1 MTKNWLF
8 FIFICI
14 AYLSNTTVAQ
24 NSEQQRLEEQKQRL
38 LAEIEQSKKIL
49 SEIKNKE
56 KSIVAVI
63 MQQKQK
69 IDLRKRLIQTN
80 ERQTQVLAY
89 EIKRNEKEIESLNKE
104 LEVLKD
110 DYARMIKKSY
120 TSQSEQSKMMYL
132 LSSENLLQA
141 YKRNEYMK
149 QYANHRKQQ
158 AEDIHE
164 KNESLKLEIEKLNRK
179 KQQQENL
186 IEEQEKEKEIL
197 EKEKKEQ
204 EVLAN
209 KAKKDQKKVLA
220 EISKKQAEAKKIDQR
235 INQLIRQA
243 IAEANR
249 KSAVAKKSNTS
260 SGSSKKAESSS
271 TSKAAPNKIDLTPEG
286 QIVSNNFK
294 ANKGKLPW
302 PTEKGYISMKF
313 GNNPHPLEPSIIV
326 NSNGIEITTDNGSK
340 ARAIFP
346 GEVMMVQ
353 ELSPVNRA
361 VFIQHG
367 DFITVYQNLTAV
379 NVTKGQKIA
388 VKDIIGSIRFNES
401 TQKTSMKFSVLQNDV
416 YLNPVQWLTPR

>member
-1 MTKNWLF
+1 MTKYWLF
-8 FIFICI
+8 FVLTCI
-14 AYLSNTTVAQ
+14 ACISNPIIAQ

-49 SEIKNKE
+49 SEIKNQE

-69 IDLRKRLIQTN
+69 IDLRERLIQTN
-80 ERQTQVLAY
+80 ERQAQVLAN
-89 EIKRNEKEIESLNKE
+89 EIKRNEKQIETLNKE
-104 LEVLKD
+104 LEILKE

-158 AEDIHE
+158 AEEIHE
-164 KNESLKLEIEKLNRK
+164 KNESLKLEIEKLSRK

-186 IEEQEKEKEIL
+186 IAEQEKEKEVL

-204 EVLAN
+204 EALAN
-209 KAKKDQKKVLA
+209 KVKKDQKKVLTD
-220 EISKKQAEAKKIDQR
+220 ISKKQSETKKIDQR

-249 KSAVAKKSNTS
+249 KSAAVKKGNTS
-260 SGSSKKAESSS
+260 SGSTKKAESTTS
-271 TSKAAPNKIDLTPEG
+271 TTAPNKIDLTPEG

-294 ANKGKLPW
+294 VNKGKLPW
-302 PTEKGYISMKF
+302 PTEKGYVSMKF

-367 DFITVYQNLTAV
+367 DFITVYQNLTTV

-388 VKDIIGSIRFNES
+388 VNDIIGSIRFNES

-416 YLNPVQWLTPR
+416 YLNPVQWLMPR

>member
-1 MTKNWLF
+1 MTKYWLF
-8 FIFICI
+8 FVLTCI
-14 AYLSNTTVAQ
+14 ACISNPIIAQ

-63 MQQKQK
+63 IQQKQK
-69 IDLRKRLIQTN
+69 IDLRERLIQTN
-80 ERQTQVLAY
+80 ERQAQVLAN

-104 LEVLKD
+104 LEMLKG

-158 AEDIHE
+158 AGEIHE
-164 KNESLKLEIEKLNRK
+164 KNESLKLEIEKLSRK

-186 IEEQEKEKEIL
+186 IAEQEKEKEVL

-204 EVLAN
+204 EALAN
-209 KAKKDQKKVLA
+209 KVKKDQKKVLA
-220 EISKKQAEAKKIDQR
+220 EISKKQAETKKIDQR

-249 KSAVAKKSNTS
+249 KSAAAKKGNTS
-260 SGSSKKAESSS
+260 SGSSTKAENNTS
-271 TSKAAPNKIDLTPEG
+271 TTTPNKIDLTPEG

-367 DFITVYQNLTAV
+367 DFITVYQNLTTV
-379 NVTKGQKIA
+379 NVSKGQKIA

-416 YLNPVQWLTPR
+416 YLNPIQWLMPR

>member
-1 MTKNWLF
+1 M
-8 FIFICI
+8 
-14 AYLSNTTVAQ
+14 AQ

-38 LAEIEQSKKIL
+38 LAEIEQSKKVL
-49 SEIKNKE
+49 SEIKNKQ

-63 MQQKQK
+63 IQQKQK
-69 IDLRKRLIQTN
+69 IDLRERLIQTN
-80 ERQTQVLAY
+80 ERQAQMLGN
-89 EIKRNEKEIESLNKE
+89 EIKRNENEISILNSE
-104 LEVLKD
+104 LETLKK

-132 LSSENLLQA
+132 LSSESLLQA

-149 QYANHRKQQ
+149 QYANHRKKQ
-158 AEDIHE
+158 AEEIHE
-164 KNESLKLEIEKLNRK
+164 KNENLKLEIEKLSRK
-179 KQQQENL
+179 KEQQEKL
-186 IEEQEKEKEIL
+186 IAEQEKEKEAL

-204 EVLAN
+204 EILAS
-209 KAKKDQKKVLA
+209 KVKKDQRKVIA
-220 EISKKQAEAKKIDQR
+220 EISKKQAETKKIDQR

-249 KSAVAKKSNTS
+249 KSAAAKKGNTS
-260 SGSSKKAESSS
+260 SKNS
-271 TSKAAPNKIDLTPEG
+271 TKTENSTPNSAPNKIDLTPEG

-294 ANKGKLPW
+294 ANKGRLPW
-302 PTEKGYISMKF
+302 PTEKGYISMTF
-313 GNNPHPLEPSIIV
+313 GKNAHPLEPSIIV

-367 DFITVYQNLTAV
+367 DFITVYQNLTTV
-379 NVTKGQKIA
+379 NVTKSQKIA

-416 YLNPVQWLTPR
+416 YLNPVQWLMPR

>member
-1 MTKNWLF
+1 
-8 FIFICI
+8 
-14 AYLSNTTVAQ
+14 
-24 NSEQQRLEEQKQRL
+24 
-38 LAEIEQSKKIL
+38 
-49 SEIKNKE
+49 
-56 KSIVAVI
+56 
-63 MQQKQK
+63 
-69 IDLRKRLIQTN
+69 
-80 ERQTQVLAY
+80 
-89 EIKRNEKEIESLNKE
+89 
-104 LEVLKD
+104 
-110 DYARMIKKSY
+110 
-120 TSQSEQSKMMYL
+120 
-132 LSSENLLQA
+132 
-141 YKRNEYMK
+141 MK
-149 QYANHRKQQ
+149 QYANYRKQQ
-158 AEDIHE
+158 AEEIHE
-164 KNESLKLEIEKLNRK
+164 KNESLKLEIEKLSRK

-186 IEEQEKEKEIL
+186 IAEQEKEKEVL

-204 EVLAN
+204 EALAN
-209 KAKKDQKKVLA
+209 KVKKDQKKVLA
-220 EISKKQAEAKKIDQR
+220 EISKKQAETKKIDQR

-249 KSAVAKKSNTS
+249 KSAAAKKGNTS
-260 SGSSKKAESSS
+260 SGSSTKAENNTS
-271 TSKAAPNKIDLTPEG
+271 TTAPNKIDLTPEG

-367 DFITVYQNLTAV
+367 DFITVYQNLTTV

-416 YLNPVQWLTPR
+416 YLNPVQWLMPR